1 MSQNHEMTVEG
12 SVERSTMGLGA
23 WALVTPEGQTY
34 EIYQQN
40 APEGLL
46 KANQRVKAT
55 GQVRQDVM
63 TIAMIGPIFEV
74 FDFEL
79 V

>member
-1 MSQNHEMTVEG
+1 MSTSSGLTLEGRVEL
-12 SVERSTMGLGA
+12 STMGLGA
-23 WALVTPEGQTY
+23 WALVTADGQTY
-34 EIYQQN
+34 EIYQQT

-46 KANQRVKAT
+46 KHEQLIKAT

-63 TIAMIGPIFEV
+63 TMAMIGPVFEV
-74 FDFEL
+74 FDFEP